1 MVNFYKKLD
10 QQYKT
15 VASVAV
21 NKQYKFYSENPQK
34 LIESMSKHDR
44 EVFPFDVRKINLEK
58 YIEDYILG
66 IRKFLLKEDQS
77 TEALQTARKR
87 MQR

>member
-1 MVNFYKKLD
+1 MYKNLD
-10 QQYKT
+10 HQYKT
-15 VASVAV
+15 VASVAT

-34 LIESMSKHDR
+34 LIDSMSKSDR

-66 IRKFLLKEDQS
+66 IRRFLLKEDQS
-77 TEALQTARKR
+77 SEALEVARKG